1 MISALTIGLFVLLVL
16 LNVPVSAAIGAA
28 TIAGLV
34 AGGYDLLSL
43 PQHMAAAVKS
53 IELMAIPFFILAAAL
68 MNSMQITE
76 RIFEFANALVGSWR
90 GGLAYSNVIAG
101 MIFSGISGAA
111 VADAAAL
118 GAISMKEMPKAG
130 YPAPFSAALVIA
142 VSTLGPIIPPSIM
155 MVVYAITANVSIG
168 RLFIAGVGPG
178 IVIGGAL
185 MALIFTMVRM
195 GWVAAPAPTPFRWAA
210 LAAITR
216 RTFLALLAPIVIIW
230 GMLSGWTTPT
240 EAGIMAIF
248 YALFT
253 GAVYRTL
260 TWKGVVESLEATVEA
275 SALILYIIAVS
286 SGLSYLFISEG
297 SADQLSQ
304 LMASLSADKWS
315 FLLIANVL
323 LLVLGFFIETLPA
336 MLIAVPLLMP
346 TALNLGVDPV
356 HFGVVVIFNLMI
368 GIMHPPIGIGLFIL
382 IAISKVPY
390 GKLARAAIPFIVCLL
405 LVLVLITLVPT
416 ISMWLPDL
424 LMPDPAAAL
433 IRK

>member
-1 MISALTIGLFVLLVL
+1 MISALTIGLFILFVLV
-16 LNVPVSAAIGAA
+16 NMPVSAAIGLA
-28 TIAGLV
+28 TIIGLI
-34 AGGYDLLSL
+34 AGGYDPMTL
-43 PQHMAAAVKS
+43 PQHMAASVRS

-68 MNSMQITE
+68 MNAMNITQ
-76 RIFEFANALVGSWR
+76 RIFEFATALVGGWR

-118 GAISMKEMPKAG
+118 GSISMKEMPRAG

-178 IVIGGAL
+178 FVIGGAL
-185 MALIFTMVRM
+185 VLLIWVMVRF
-195 GWVAAPAPTPFRWAA
+195 GWVAAPAPIPFSWGRLWRT
-210 LAAITR
+210 TR
-216 RTFLALLAPIVIIW
+216 KTFLALLAPIVIIW
-230 GMLSGWTTPT
+230 GMLSGWVTPT
-240 EAGIMAIF
+240 EAGIMAVF
-248 YALFT
+248 YALFV

-260 TWKGVVESLEATVEA
+260 TWRGLIDSLEATVEA
-275 SALILYIIAVS
+275 TALILYIIAVS
-286 SGLSYLFISEG
+286 SALSFLFVSEG
-297 SADQLSQ
+297 SAAKLSA
-304 LMASLSADKWS
+304 LMTSLSADQMG

-346 TALNLGVDPV
+346 TALNLGVDPT

-390 GKLARAAIPFIVCLL
+390 GKLARACVPFIVCLL
-405 LVLVLITLVPT
+405 LALVVITLVPS
-416 ISMWLPDL
+416 ISMWLPNL
-424 LMPDPAAAL
+424 LMPDPGSKL
-433 IRK
+433 K

>member
-1 MISALTIGLFVLLVL
+1 MISALTIGLFILLVL
-16 LNVPVSAAIGAA
+16 VNIPVSAAIGLA
-28 TIAGLV
+28 TISGLL
-34 AGGYDLLSL
+34 AGGYDLMTL
-43 PQHMAAAVKS
+43 PQHMAASVKS
-53 IELMAIPFFILAAAL
+53 IELMAIPFFIFAAAL
-68 MNSMQITE
+68 MNAMNITH
-76 RIFEFANALVGSWR
+76 RIFEFATALVGGWR

-118 GAISMKEMPKAG
+118 GAISMKEMPRAG

-168 RLFIAGVGPG
+168 RLFIAGIGPG

-185 MALIFTMVRM
+185 MLLIWAMVRF
-195 GWVAAPAPTPFRWAA
+195 GWVQAPAPTPFNRGRLWR
-210 LAAITR
+210 TTKK
-216 RTFLALLAPIVIIW
+216 TFLALLAPVVIVW
-230 GMLSGWTTPT
+230 GMLSGWVTPT

-248 YALFT
+248 YALLV
-253 GAVYRTL
+253 GAVYRTI
-260 TWKGVVESLEATVEA
+260 TWKGLLESLEATVEA
-275 SALILYIIAVS
+275 TALILYIIAVS
-286 SGLSYLFISEG
+286 SALSFLFVSEG
-297 SADQLSQ
+297 SAAKLSA
-304 LMASLSADKWS
+304 LMTSLSADKS
-315 FLLIANVL
+315 TFLLIANML

-346 TALNLGVDPV
+346 TALELGVDPT
-356 HFGVVVIFNLMI
+356 HFGIVVIFNLMI

-390 GKLARAAIPFIVCLL
+390 GKLARACMPFIVCLL
-405 LVLVLITLVPT
+405 LVLIVITLVPT

-424 LMPDPAAAL
+424 LMPDPGKKL
-433 IRK
+433 H

>member
-1 MISALTIGLFVLLVL
+1 MLSALTIALFVLLVL
-16 LNVPVSAAIGAA
+16 ANVPVSAAIGAA
-28 TIAGLV
+28 TITGLI

-43 PQHMAAAVKS
+43 PQHMAASVKS

-68 MNSMQITE
+68 MNAMQITE
-76 RIFEFANALVGSWR
+76 RIFEFAGALVGGWR

-185 MALIFTMVRM
+185 MALIWFMIRS
-195 GWVAAPAPTPFRWAA
+195 GLVAAPEPAKFDWGR
-210 LAAITR
+210 LARTTR
-216 RTFLALLAPIVIIW
+216 KTFLALLAPVVIVW
-230 GMLSGWTTPT
+230 GMLSGWVTPT

-248 YALFT
+248 YALFV
-253 GAVYRTL
+253 GLVYRTL
-260 TWKGVVESLEATVEA
+260 TWAGIVESLETTVEA

-286 SGLSYLFISEG
+286 SGLSFLFISEG
-297 SADQLSQ
+297 SADQLAR
-304 LMASLSADKWS
+304 LMASLSAGTAS

-336 MLIAVPLLMP
+336 MLIAVPLLLP
-346 TALNLGVDPV
+346 TALNLGVDPI

-390 GKLARAAIPFIVCLL
+390 GKLARAAVPFIVCLL
-405 LVLVLITLVPT
+405 LVLVLITLVPGIT
-416 ISMWLPDL
+416 MWLPDL
-424 LMPDPAAAL
+424 LMPDPSKKPL
-433 IRK
+433 

>member
-1 MISALTIGLFVLLVL
+1 MISAMTIALFILFVLL
-16 LNVPVSAAIGAA
+16 NIPVSAAIGLA
-28 TIAGLV
+28 TIIGLV
-34 AGGYDLLSL
+34 SGGYDLLSL
-43 PQHMAAAVKS
+43 PQHMVASVKS
-53 IELMAIPFFILAAAL
+53 IELMAIPFFIFAAAL
-68 MNSMQITE
+68 MNAMQITH
-76 RIFEFANALVGSWR
+76 RIFDFATALVGGWR

-118 GAISMKEMPKAG
+118 GSISMKEMPRAG
-130 YPAPFSAALVIA
+130 YPKPFSAALVIA

-168 RLFIAGVGPG
+168 RLFIAGIGPG

-185 MALIFTMVRM
+185 MLLIWVMVRFRF
-195 GWVAAPAPTPFRWAA
+195 VETPAPTPFNWGHLLRT
-210 LAAITR
+210 TR
-216 RTFLALLAPIVIIW
+216 QTFLALLAPVVIIW
-230 GMLSGWTTPT
+230 GMISGWVTPT

-248 YALFT
+248 YALFV

-260 TWKGVVESLEATVEA
+260 TWPALFESLEATVEA

-286 SGLSYLFISEG
+286 SALSFLFISEG
-297 SADQLSQ
+297 SAAQLSQ
-304 LMASLSADKWS
+304 LMTSLSAGKAS

-346 TALNLGVDPV
+346 TALAMGVDPT

-390 GKLARAAIPFIVCLL
+390 GKLARACIPFIVCLL
-405 LVLVLITLVPT
+405 AVLVIITLVPE

-424 LMPDPAAAL
+424 LMPDPGKLA
-433 IRK
+433 R

>member
-195 GWVAAPAPTPFRWAA
+195 GWVAAPAPTPFRWGA
-210 LAAITR
+210 LGAITR

>member
-1 MISALTIGLFVLLVL
+1 LISALTIGLFVLLVL
-16 LNVPVSAAIGAA
+16 VDVPVSAAIGAA
-28 TIAGLV
+28 TITGLL

-43 PQHMAAAVKS
+43 PQHMAASVKS

-76 RIFEFANALVGSWR
+76 RIFDFANALVGGWR

-118 GAISMKEMPKAG
+118 GAISMKEMPRAG

-185 MALIFTMVRM
+185 MALIWAMVRM
-195 GWVAAPAPTPFRWAA
+195 GWVAAPAPKPFDWRQ
-210 LAAITR
+210 LATITR
-216 RTFLALLAPIVIIW
+216 KTFLALLAPAVILF
-230 GMLSGWTTPT
+230 GMISGWVTPT
-240 EAGIMAIF
+240 EAGIMAVF
-248 YALFT
+248 YALFV
-253 GAVYRTL
+253 GAVYRTV
-260 TWKGVVESLEATVEA
+260 TWRGIVESLETTVEA

-286 SGLSYLFISEG
+286 SALSYLFISEG
-297 SADQLSQ
+297 SAEQLSK
-304 LMASLSADKWS
+304 LMASLSAGKWS

-346 TALNLGVDPV
+346 TALNLGVDPT

-368 GIMHPPIGIGLFIL
+368 GIMHPPIGIGLFVL

-390 GKLARAAIPFIVCLL
+390 GKLAKAAIPFIVCLL
-405 LVLVLITLVPT
+405 IVLVIITLVPE
-416 ISMWLPDL
+416 IAMWLPDR
-424 LMPDPAAAL
+424 LMPDPAKAL
-433 IRK
+433 QK

>member
-16 LNVPVSAAIGAA
+16 VNVPVSAAIGAA
-28 TIAGLV
+28 TIVGLV
-34 AGGYDLLSL
+34 TGGYDLLSL

-53 IELMAIPFFILAAAL
+53 IELMAIPFFIFAAAL
-68 MNSMQITE
+68 MNSMRITE
-76 RIFEFANALVGSWR
+76 RIFDFANALVGSWR

-178 IVIGGAL
+178 IVIGGGL
-185 MALIFTMVRM
+185 MLLIWTMVRL
-195 GWVAAPAPTPFRWAA
+195 GWVAAPKPTPFDARR
-210 LAAITR
+210 LAVVTKK
-216 RTFLALLAPIVIIW
+216 TFLALLAPVVIVW
-230 GMLSGWTTPT
+230 GMLSGWVTPT

-248 YALFT
+248 YALFV

-260 TWKGVVESLEATVEA
+260 TWRGVVESLETTVEA

-286 SGLSYLFISEG
+286 SGLSFLFISEG
-297 SADQLSQ
+297 SAEQLSK
-304 LMASLSADKWS
+304 LMASLSADTWS

-368 GIMHPPIGIGLFIL
+368 GIMHPPIGIGLFVL

-390 GKLARAAIPFIVCLL
+390 GRLAKAALPFIFCLL
-405 LVLVLITLVPT
+405 AVLVLITLVPE
-416 ISMWLPDL
+416 ISLWLPDL
-424 LMPDPAAAL
+424 LMPDPAKKL
-433 IRK
+433 MK